1 MQDETIM
8 DLQSVQDQEKYDA
21 ACKKV
26 WSHPEIIAPLLK
38 AVVDEYDGY
47 ENEDIIKFIGSIS
60 DDTPVSDIRNVAEE
74 LNTEFSSLNEK
85 TVYFDK
91 LFKARNPKL
100 TNGDVVISLHIDLE
114 FQNEFSKQN
123 LGYNVVKRA
132 IYYAAREI
140 SAQLGTLTSKTNY
153 NDIEKVYSIWVC
165 SENIP
170 DDEKNSISKYRIT
183 REDVCGKCNEE
194 NDLHDLIEVVILRR
208 GTDDVDNNSIFDY
221 LYGVYNSDIEKINEY
236 VSTTPEIESE
246 VKVMSGFGAN
256 IAKNSFA
263 KGKDEGIVEG
273 ENMFAKLIQY
283 LLKNNKNSD
292 IDRVT
297 VDEEY
302 RKQMYREAGIID

>member
-1 MQDETIM
+1 M
-8 DLQSVQDQEKYDA
+8 
-21 ACKKV
+21 
-26 WSHPEIIAPLLK
+26 
-38 AVVDEYDGY
+38 
-47 ENEDIIKFIGSIS
+47 
-60 DDTPVSDIRNVAEE
+60 
-74 LNTEFSSLNEK
+74 
-85 TVYFDK
+85 
-91 LFKARNPKL
+91 
-100 TNGDVVISLHIDLE
+100 
-114 FQNEFSKQN
+114 
-123 LGYNVVKRA
+123 
-132 IYYAAREI
+132 
-140 SAQLGTLTSKTNY
+140 
-153 NDIEKVYSIWVC
+153 
-165 SENIP
+165 
-170 DDEKNSISKYRIT
+170 

-263 KGKDEGIVEG
+263 KGKDIGLVEG
-273 ENMFAKLIQY
+273 RLGGRLEGETMFAKLIQY

>member
-1 MQDETIM
+1 MQDETKM

-170 DDEKNSISKYRIT
+170 DDEKKLNIK
-183 REDVCGKCNEE
+183 VPN
-194 NDLHDLIEVVILRR
+194 NARR
-208 GTDDVDNNSIFDY
+208 C
-221 LYGVYNSDIEKINEY
+221 LW
-236 VSTTPEIESE
+236 
-246 VKVMSGFGAN
+246 KV
-256 IAKNSFA
+256 
-263 KGKDEGIVEG
+263 
-273 ENMFAKLIQY
+273 Q
-283 LLKNNKNSD
+283 
-292 IDRVT
+292 
-297 VDEEY
+297 
-302 RKQMYREAGIID
+302 